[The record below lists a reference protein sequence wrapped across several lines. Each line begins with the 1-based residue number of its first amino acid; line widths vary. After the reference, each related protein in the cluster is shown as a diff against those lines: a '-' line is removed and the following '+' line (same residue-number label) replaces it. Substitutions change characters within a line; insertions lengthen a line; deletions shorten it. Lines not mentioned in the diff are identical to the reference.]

1 LHGPPFRTT
10 MNGMTTPDRRY
21 SDREVALIL
30 RRAAELEDRD
40 GVELKARGI
49 SLPELEQ
56 IASDVGLDVARIRR
70 AALELEDGRRFRG
83 SASLGSPPSRTAVR
97 GMSVPLVAESLRA
110 VVRAIDD
117 QVDAPGTVTEA
128 LGTVRW
134 TARDRWLTTQVAV
147 ALDPVGTTIKVHER
161 LEPRLRGLL
170 HLLPTAWGAMAG
182 IVVTAAAGGA
192 VLPGAAIVAGCA
204 LVGAATGRGIWE
216 ILSERSQRRVDQLA
230 DDLAAHAQSLATSQP
245 RTMNSQT
252 ADAHPMDT
260 DRSAR

>member
-1 LHGPPFRTT
+1 VR
-10 MNGMTTPDRRY
+10 
-21 SDREVALIL
+21 
-30 RRAAELEDRD
+30 
-40 GVELKARGI
+40 GVE
-49 SLPELEQ
+49 
-56 IASDVGLDVARIRR
+56 
-70 AALELEDGRRFRG
+70 
-83 SASLGSPPSRTAVR
+83 
-97 GMSVPLVAESLRA
+97 VPLVVDSLRA

-117 QVDAPGTVTEA
+117 YVDAPGTVTEA

-147 ALDPVGTTIKVHER
+147 APDAVGTTIKVHER
-161 LEPRLRGLL
+161 IDPRMRGLL

-230 DDLAAHAQSLATSQP
+230 SDLAADAQSLAVT
-245 RTMNSQT
+245 QT
-252 ADAHPMDT
+252 PPNVVPSG
-260 DRSAR
+260 DR